1 MENNEISFK
10 SIWLKI
16 KKAGVRIVVY
26 SIVTVIVLTAVLGV
40 VSIIPNGS
48 NYNAK
53 IMFTNEYANEG
64 MSPWN
69 TKFNPSGEIKSSYVV
84 NQALEN
90 IGLNEEQRIKLLP
103 KVIVGLSVTA
113 DFDAN
118 TDSDLNSFSF
128 TVTLADDKDLGLGS
142 KKMQELLDNVCDV
155 FIKNYKDK
163 YSFDNFAQS
172 VSADTVKKYNFI
184 QAVDTLENNMNGAIN
199 VAQSL
204 AKINPTFRA
213 TESKMNFSDIVAE
226 LNANKTKLVALKAY
240 LTETGV
246 QSSQTATSSEVAYL
260 KQIENEKQSEID
272 SLTSMISSATAS
284 LDKLANGL
292 GNIKVSQDG
301 TLIYDDTNYVALV
314 NQLLDL
320 EAQKAAASKRLS
332 IVEEMQLGYGPTS
345 VFSTSTDEQ
354 KASMIANAENMVAN
368 IASELE
374 NTNKKLNDAI
384 AEYNDVENLKNAVV
398 KLRSAKAIS
407 IEGLGVKTIIIADVA
422 AVIVAF
428 VIALI
433 VTDVK
438 LKKKATASST
448 KVVDKVE

>member
-48 NYNAK
+48 SYNAK

-345 VFSTSTDEQ
+345 VFSTASNEQ
-354 KASMIANAENMVAN
+354 KATMIANAENMVAN

-398 KLRSAKAIS
+398 KLQSAKAIS
-407 IEGLGVKTIIIADVA
+407 IGGLGVKTIIIADVA

-438 LKKKATASST
+438 LKKKAAASST

>member
-48 NYNAK
+48 SYNAK

>member
-345 VFSTSTDEQ
+345 VFSTASNEQ
-354 KASMIANAENMVAN
+354 KATMIANAENMVAN

-398 KLRSAKAIS
+398 KLQSAKAIS

-438 LKKKATASST
+438 LKKKAAASST